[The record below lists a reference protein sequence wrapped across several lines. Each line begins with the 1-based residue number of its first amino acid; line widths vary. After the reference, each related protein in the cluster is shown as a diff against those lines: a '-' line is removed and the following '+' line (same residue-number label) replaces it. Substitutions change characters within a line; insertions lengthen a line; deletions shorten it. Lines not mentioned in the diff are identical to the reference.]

1 MEFKGNMDE
10 KREYIVAIIFN
21 LILLFVF
28 NNLLNWHVNFVT
40 SALTNILWIINL
52 SISIAILGNAL
63 LLIYHPN
70 LFRHVMKTVINIFAF
85 IAAFFL
91 YMTFPFNFNNFYLYW
106 TLNILLVIIMVVLAI
121 SIIVEIVYLLRRPDE
136 ILEH

>member
-1 MEFKGNMDE
+1 MDKIGNLEE
-10 KREYIVAIIFN
+10 KREYVIAIIFN

-28 NNLLNWHVNFVT
+28 NNLLNWQFNFVT

-85 IAAFFL
+85 IAAFIL
-91 YMTFPFNFNNFYLYW
+91 YLTFPFNFNNFYLYW